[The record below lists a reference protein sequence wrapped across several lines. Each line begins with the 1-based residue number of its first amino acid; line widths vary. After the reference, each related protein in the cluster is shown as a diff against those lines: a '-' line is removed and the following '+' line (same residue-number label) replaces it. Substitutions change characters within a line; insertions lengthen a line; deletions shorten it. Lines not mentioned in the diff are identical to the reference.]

1 MLLALSAVL
10 AGCGTAR
17 AVHEARQSQRSWID
31 RGTGKEAE
39 EPVAPVSLR
48 GWSLPSLVDFA
59 LTNRPSMARA
69 RLAVEDARLALR
81 ATAANAPIVSS
92 TPWNALGASASIG
105 HSESSQPANEL
116 KGDTDGSAS
125 GSLSLEVLVYDF
137 GRNAAE
143 ARAKAEEVLSAEL
156 SLDGSGYS
164 IFEEVTTGYFTLLR
178 NTALLDVARAQV
190 DEYAGH
196 VEQAELRMEQ
206 GEAKAV
212 DVLKA
217 KLDLARAEQEVVAA
231 SNDVETAGADLMAA
245 LGVDAAMGDFRSVL
259 GPFGDGLSRS
269 RRCFAATTASA
280 EELYDFAC
288 TNAPSMKVARARLRA
303 ASARVDEAVADLY
316 PSISANVSLNW
327 TDPLWL
333 WRWGVSGTQTLL
345 TGGRRRVA
353 VERAKGGAR
362 RRLGRTRPLVR
373 PRAGRRRARQRGGGA
388 RDGAGERPARTREPR
403 DGARAVQGRRRE
415 PRRLRRRGGGLR
427 RRARRPGARV
437 LPRTDRRGAAVQA
450 DGRPARIRR
459 RTAGGGEMRRLMGFG
474 VVGLLGV
481 ALVAGCDRKV
491 PIVAGRK
498 GPVYRTAPVSRTD
511 IVRSVSATGS
521 VTPRNSSKGIPVGA
535 QVNGKLI
542 KLYVDYND
550 VVTNGQVVAL
560 IDPQVYDANYKSAV
574 AQLHVNE
581 ANVEV
586 REAAVR
592 SAEAELVLAQKTY
605 DRKKALAEKN
615 MAPVADFDSAT
626 ESLDRAKASL
636 ESAKANLKS
645 ARASVEQSQAAA
657 SKSKADL
664 DYCTIV
670 SPVDGIVIDRKV
682 EEGETVVSSM
692 NAVPVL
698 SIAEDL
704 DTVWVA
710 ADIPEADIGGI
721 RVGQDVTFTVDAYR
735 TRFKG
740 KVKQIRKASTTTNNV
755 VTFPVI
761 VEAENPDQMLF
772 PGMTATL
779 SIETARAENVV
790 SVAAAALRFRPKD
803 EDLDRI
809 EGEIP
814 RGRKL
819 WLVPA
824 KEGDPPEYVLV
835 EEGVTDD
842 SFIEITGANAAS
854 LEGREAI
861 VGYQTPNMPDAG
873 GKDATNPFMPKF
885 PRRNQNKGTA
895 PEPREKK

>member
-1 MLLALSAVL
+1 
-10 AGCGTAR
+10 
-17 AVHEARQSQRSWID
+17 
-31 RGTGKEAE
+31 
-39 EPVAPVSLR
+39 
-48 GWSLPSLVDFA
+48 
-59 LTNRPSMARA
+59 
-69 RLAVEDARLALR
+69 
-81 ATAANAPIVSS
+81 
-92 TPWNALGASASIG
+92 
-105 HSESSQPANEL
+105 
-116 KGDTDGSAS
+116 
-125 GSLSLEVLVYDF
+125 
-137 GRNAAE
+137 
-143 ARAKAEEVLSAEL
+143 
-156 SLDGSGYS
+156 
-164 IFEEVTTGYFTLLR
+164 
-178 NTALLDVARAQV
+178 
-190 DEYAGH
+190 
-196 VEQAELRMEQ
+196 
-206 GEAKAV
+206 
-212 DVLKA
+212 
-217 KLDLARAEQEVVAA
+217 
-231 SNDVETAGADLMAA
+231 
-245 LGVDAAMGDFRSVL
+245 
-259 GPFGDGLSRS
+259 
-269 RRCFAATTASA
+269 
-280 EELYDFAC
+280 
-288 TNAPSMKVARARLRA
+288 
-303 ASARVDEAVADLY
+303 
-316 PSISANVSLNW
+316 
-327 TDPLWL
+327 
-333 WRWGVSGTQTLL
+333 
-345 TGGRRRVA
+345 
-353 VERAKGGAR
+353 
-362 RRLGRTRPLVR
+362 
-373 PRAGRRRARQRGGGA
+373 
-388 RDGAGERPARTREPR
+388 
-403 DGARAVQGRRRE
+403 
-415 PRRLRRRGGGLR
+415 
-427 RRARRPGARV
+427 
-437 LPRTDRRGAAVQA
+437 
-450 DGRPARIRR
+450 
-459 RTAGGGEMRRLMGFG
+459 MRRLMGFG

-626 ESLDRAKASL
+626 EGLDRAKASL